1 MYSVIAA
8 PPVDPAVNV
17 IIAESPLLE
26 TTELIVGVCGTV
38 VAVTPADAD
47 DAADVPY
54 GLVAVAV

>member
-17 IIAESPLLE
+17 ITAAFPPLDV
-26 TTELIVGVCGTV
+26 TELIVGACGTV
-38 VAVTPADAD
+38 VAVTPVDAD
-47 DAADVPY
+47 EAADVPY